1 PRPVGA
7 APADRARGR
16 RAEPDRAAVGL
27 SLPPALPLRDGDLQP
42 GRAAARRLWK
52 RPSGRLPPSSERRR
66 GDASAAAGRAPA
78 AARRRRIPAAAG
90 LGRRCPA
97 GARRSA
103 SLERG
108 RTLKTPFG
116 RADTPSVDAAERKEI
131 LTRYMDHTRRFDRVA
146 ATRRRNVKRSGN
158 GDTAEVIPFTGPVQ
172 QLEQEPTM
180 REIEVLQL
188 VSDGLVNRQTGHR
201 LFLSNEPT
209 KSH

>member
-1 PRPVGA
+1 
-7 APADRARGR
+7 
-16 RAEPDRAAVGL
+16 
-27 SLPPALPLRDGDLQP
+27 
-42 GRAAARRLWK
+42 
-52 RPSGRLPPSSERRR
+52 
-66 GDASAAAGRAPA
+66 DASAGAGRAPD

-146 ATRRRNVKRSGN
+146 ATRRRNVKRSGD

-172 QLEQEPTM
+172 QLEQERTM
-180 REIEVLQL
+180 RAISVPPP
-188 VSDGLVNRQTGHR
+188 VPPGLLTQH
-201 LFLSNEPT
+201 
-209 KSH
+209 